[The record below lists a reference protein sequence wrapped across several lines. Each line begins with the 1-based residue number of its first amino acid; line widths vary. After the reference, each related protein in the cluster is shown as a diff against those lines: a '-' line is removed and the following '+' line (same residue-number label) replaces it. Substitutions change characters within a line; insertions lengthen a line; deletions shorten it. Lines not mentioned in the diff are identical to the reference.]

1 MRSRADIHVHTK
13 YSGIGKLG
21 FLRFPESVC
30 DPRDVVKNADA
41 LGLKVVCIT
50 DHNSIE
56 GALRAKGF
64 ERDYST
70 EVVIGEEVSTSD
82 GEVLGL
88 YLNERVPPGLS
99 VEETI
104 DLIRGQDGLVVAPH
118 PFSLHCP
125 SLGERVETL
134 DLDGIEV
141 LNAGHIDG
149 FANSKANEWGRS
161 GRWALL
167 GGSDSHALNT
177 MAYAHTVFEGDTAED
192 LRKAILEKETQAK
205 GSRMPLGMCINW
217 SVGVVLASD
226 VLILRSIFGLIREVD
241 MHDPIVSKISVMET
255 GKKVMALIGSIA
267 YFIPPVPFL
276 CGLTGKRVL
285 KRLARLEEL
294 SRKR

>member
-1 MRSRADIHVHTK
+1 MKARADIHVHTR

-30 DPRDVVKNADA
+30 DPRDVVKNAGA
-41 LGLKVVCIT
+41 LGLRVVCIT

-56 GALRAKGF
+56 GALKAKEF
-64 ERDYST
+64 ERDYGT

-88 YLNERVPPGLS
+88 YLNEHIPPGLT

-104 DLIRGQDGLVVAPH
+104 DLIRAQDGLVVAPH

-125 SLGERVETL
+125 SLGERVDML
-134 DLDGIEV
+134 DLDGLEV

-149 FANSKANEWGRS
+149 YANSKAAEWGES

-167 GGSDSHALNT
+167 GGSDSHAINT
-177 MAYAHTVFEGDTAED
+177 MAYAHTVFEGETAED
-192 LRKAILEKETQAK
+192 LRRAILRKETQAK
-205 GSRMPLGMCINW
+205 GSRIPLGMGISW
-217 SVGVVLASD
+217 SIGIVLASD
-226 VLILRSIFGLIREVD
+226 VLMLRSIFGLIREAD

-276 CGLTGKRVL
+276 CGLIGRQL
-285 KRLARLEEL
+285 LQRLAREEI
-294 SRKR
+294 SRRR